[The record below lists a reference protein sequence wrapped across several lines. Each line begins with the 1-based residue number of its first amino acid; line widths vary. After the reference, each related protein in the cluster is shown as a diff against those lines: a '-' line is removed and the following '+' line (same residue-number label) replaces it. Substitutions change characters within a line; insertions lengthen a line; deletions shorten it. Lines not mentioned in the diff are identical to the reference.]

1 MKQKKSYSENNNDF
15 KTDYELELEK
25 EQKTLDKIGDLA
37 SYFREY
43 PHLFAKHYLN
53 VDLHPFQDILL
64 YEMFHND
71 FSNIVAC
78 RGLGKTWII
87 ALYAVIKAILYPGS
101 QICVTSSKL
110 KQAIEVLKKIQLDF
124 CIKHEWGSDLL
135 NLEIKKILLSAED
148 PQIIFYNGSVI
159 YAVAANQNARSKRST
174 DNIYDEYVQMDPDII
189 DDILQPFLTSKRRPG
204 FVSNPK
210 YENCVEENKEIYA
223 SSAWYSGEW
232 SYIRAQ
238 DYIINMLIG
247 KKYFACALPY
257 QLSLEANITSKS
269 RIEAVMDRSD
279 FDPVKFSMEYEALWF
294 GSDGTEFLSFEAMN
308 NRRNITQSLP
318 PLEILLDK
326 RNKIKVDPIIQK
338 GKRVLS
344 VDVALIQGDENDA
357 AVLMINDAILQENN
371 QFVSNFRLIE
381 TFEGL
386 RTEQLGLIVMRMYYL
401 YNCDVLVVDGRGNG
415 QGVLD
420 NITIEQFDS
429 LTGLTYLPFKAVN
442 NDKWVERAI
451 GSKFTNSLWVINA
464 TNKLNDE
471 AAYRLKNGFENNKIN
486 LLVSEYD
493 CEKHLESNIS
503 GYLAKKDAEQMIYKK
518 PFVETTL
525 TINEIVKLEFELKG
539 QYVSPSEASGMRK
552 DRYSS
557 MSYNYWVVKEL
568 EKTTKP
574 RQQRKKI
581 TFKSRKPVYR

>member
-25 EQKTLDKIGDLA
+25 EQKTLDEIGDLA

-43 PHLFAKHYLN
+43 PHLLAKHYLN

-159 YAVAANQNARSKRST
+159 FAVAANKNARSKRST
-174 DNIYDEYVQMDPDII
+174 DNIYDEFVQMDPDII

-493 CEKHLESNIS
+493 CEKHLENNIS

-574 RQQRKKI
+574 RQQRKKT